1 MLGLQQQLQ
10 NAAKLMQQVHRIVAL
25 TGAGIST
32 ESGIP
37 DFRSPGSLWQQQP
50 SVSYQDFTT
59 ETPYGSSRGVLLSFL
74 FKQTLSSTLYMF
86 EEGIGHEPP
95 LG

>member
-1 MLGLQQQLQ
+1 MFSLQQLQ
-10 NAAKLMQQVHRIVAL
+10 DTAELMKGAQHIVAL
-25 TGAGIST
+25 T
-32 ESGIP
+32 ESDRP